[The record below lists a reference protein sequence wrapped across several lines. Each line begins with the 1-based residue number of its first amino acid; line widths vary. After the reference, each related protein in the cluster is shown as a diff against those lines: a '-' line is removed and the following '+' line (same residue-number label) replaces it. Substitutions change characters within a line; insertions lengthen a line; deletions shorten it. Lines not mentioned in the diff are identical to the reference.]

1 MNAFPPTQEFD
12 AVTRYARRTLI
23 AASTVALAMTAGC
36 ATVMTDQPFAP
47 SDGIR
52 VDLSDGQALVNNLFI
67 VTNGPCEPGVLAGS
81 ITSAVAQQVEIE
93 FLPVDDATVT
103 ASPALEECA
112 DSVPETYTAEF
123 ESSGTVF
130 LTRSAYPDQAVVL
143 GLVPAIPGGMVAA
156 EVTASVSGSA
166 QVRIPVLDGKLS
178 EYKSL
183 AELAAQ
189 Q

>member
-1 MNAFPPTQEFD
+1 M
-12 AVTRYARRTLI
+12 TRSARRTLI
-23 AASTVALAMTAGC
+23 AASTVALALTAGC

-52 VDLSDGQALVNNLFI
+52 VDLNDGQALVNNLFI
-67 VTNGPCEPGVLAGS
+67 VANGPCEPGVLAGS

-93 FLPVDDATVT
+93 FLPADDATVT
-103 ASPALEECA
+103 ASPALEECSGEA
-112 DSVPETYTAEF
+112 PASYTAEF
-123 ESSGTVF
+123 NTRGTTH
-130 LTRSAYPDQAVVL
+130 LTRSAFPDDAVVL
-143 GLVPAIPGGMVAA
+143 GFVPAIPGGMVGA

-178 EYKSL
+178 EYKAL

-189 Q
+189 N